1 MISVYERTL
10 CTLRR
15 KKQEGCDALPNLF
28 VYDNDH
34 AFLGTSH
41 SHCCAHHQA

>member
-15 KKQEGCDALPNLF
+15 KKQEGFDALPNLF
-28 VYDNDH
+28 VYDNDY
-34 AFLGTSH
+34 AIFGISLNR
-41 SHCCAHHQA
+41 